1 MNTEIK
7 KTTTEVFTI
16 KAENEKSFNYA
27 KEIVLR
33 GDYVHKLFSG
43 KIIKGD
49 GYSIE
54 IEQNKPKYG

>member
-7 KTTTEVFTI
+7 KTITEVFI
-16 KAENEKSFNYA
+16 IEAENEKSFNYA
-27 KEIVLR
+27 KELVLR
-33 GDYVHKLFSG
+33 GDYAYKLSLG

-54 IEQNKPKYG
+54 IKRSKPKYE